1 MFRSSTGNRNA
12 QLSKNVLEMKFMQRT
27 KEKYEKDQFE
37 AKQRALFS
45 TSLTQKLEG
54 KQATQKRFIHERS
67 FVPCADLVAG
77 RMSFKGRNPLIEKL
91 TAQEETE
98 DPHFGEMGGIDDVEF
113 AERYSSTVDT
123 MSKKFIRKRDRSQA
137 SIEKASEKKK
147 LKKPRI
153 DDN

>member
-54 KQATQKRFIHERS
+54 KQATYVKRFTFKSIITYAS
-67 FVPCADLVAG
+67 FAWKEVSAG
-77 RMSFKGRNPLIEKL
+77 R
-91 TAQEETE
+91 
-98 DPHFGEMGGIDDVEF
+98 FGWVNLNNYGF
-113 AERYSSTVDT
+113 AVLC
-123 MSKKFIRKRDRSQA
+123 K
-137 SIEKASEKKK
+137 
-147 LKKPRI
+147 
-153 DDN
+153 